1 MTPARPRGAG
11 PPPDRSTL
19 RALEEKRA
27 AADFEPGRTVDTLGL
42 YCPVPIIRTADAI
55 GKMSAGEVLEVL
67 SDDRVVL
74 IDMPA
79 WCISNRH
86 EYLGFREDGPGWRLY
101 VRKG

>member
-1 MTPARPRGAG
+1 MTPGT
-11 PPPDRSTL
+11 PPDRGTL

-27 AADFEPGRTVDTLGL
+27 ASDLEPDRTVDTLGL

-55 GKMSAGEVLEVL
+55 GKMGPGEVLEVL

-79 WCISNRH
+79 WCTSTRH

>member
-1 MTPARPRGAG
+1 MTATR
-11 PPPDRSTL
+11 PDRPDR
-19 RALEEKRA
+19 RALEGKQA
-27 AADFEPGRTVDTLGL
+27 PADLVPRRTVDALGL
-42 YCPVPIIRTADAI
+42 YCPVPIIRTAEAI
-55 GKMSAGEVLEVL
+55 ERIGAGEILEIL

-79 WCISNRH
+79 WCLSARH

>member
-1 MTPARPRGAG
+1 MTEPIPWR
-11 PPPDRSTL
+11 DR

-27 AADFEPGRTVDTLGL
+27 AQDLAPVWTVDALGL
-42 YCPVPIIRTADAI
+42 YCPVPIIRTAEAMQ
-55 GKMSAGEVLEVL
+55 GMRAGEVLEVL

-79 WCISNRH
+79 WCLSMRH

-101 VRKG
+101 VRKR

>member
-1 MTPARPRGAG
+1 MREPVPTG
-11 PPPDRSTL
+11 DR

-27 AADFEPGRTVDTLGL
+27 AQDLVPERTVDALGL
-42 YCPVPIIRTADAI
+42 YCPVPIIRTAETI
-55 GKMSAGEVLEVL
+55 KGMGAGEVLEVL

-79 WCISNRH
+79 WCLSMRH

-101 VRKG
+101 VRKR

>member
-1 MTPARPRGAG
+1 LTRPA
-11 PPPDRSTL
+11 PPPDR
-19 RALEEKRA
+19 RALEDKRA
-27 AADFEPGRTVDTLGL
+27 AADLVPARTVDALGL
-42 YCPVPIIRTADAI
+42 YCPMPIIRTAEAI
-55 GKMSAGEVLEVL
+55 MGMRAGEVLEVL

-79 WCISNRH
+79 WCLSTRH